1 MALKAEQLKGELT
14 EKIVRQVHDRLN
26 RDKADPAERFV
37 RQFYANVP
45 PDDIVQSSPDQL
57 YGAALS
63 IWQFGQQR
71 EPGRPRVRVYTPRVE
86 EQGWA
91 AGHTVV
97 EIVND
102 DMPFL
107 VDSVTAEVNRH
118 NLTVHLVIHPVV
130 RVRRDAGGAL
140 VELYEPQAAPAEASA
155 ESFMHVEVD
164 EVSSPEVLEALRA
177 DLERVLGD
185 VRAAVGDG
193 QEMRRRGE
201 AAIEEVGGP
210 GVPVP
215 RDEQEEGIAFL
226 RWLNDDNFTFLGY
239 RSYRFEDGGEDA
251 SLSVVPGSG
260 LGILRDEDY
269 LVFQGLR
276 NFQALPPEVR
286 QFMRQPRLLLVT
298 KSNRKA
304 TVHRPTQMDAIF
316 VKVFDGNGNV
326 AGEHL
331 FVGLFTSVAYSR
343 STREI
348 PFLRKKASRVLERA
362 GFDPRSHDG
371 KALIHILEGFQ
382 RDELFQIGD
391 DELYEIALGVLHL
404 QERQRTALFVRRDPF
419 ERFVTCLVFVPRERY
434 DTDLRRR
441 IQAILESAFRGTCTT
456 FYTQLAESVLARVQ
470 FHVETTP
477 GAIPDVDLA
486 ELEARVIEASRA
498 WSDRLLDALVE
509 AKGEEQGL
517 KLHRRYAGAF
527 PTSYRELFGAEVAV
541 FDIERIEQ
549 ALHTRRLGLNLY
561 RPIEAADHE
570 LHLKLYHEGAAV
582 PLSDAL
588 PMLERMGLKVLS
600 EAGPF
605 EIRIT
610 GRQEPVWM
618 HDFAMSTQDGAPV
631 DLRAVKQTFQDA
643 FARVW
648 AGETENDG
656 FNRLVLR
663 AGLDWREV
671 MVLRAYAKYLRQA
684 RLQFSQDYLEDA
696 LYAHPA
702 ITRLIVGLFRT
713 LHDPARPGAAQ
724 DRRQEDRRTAANGI
738 LVEIEHRL
746 DAVANLDEDR
756 ILRRFLNLVRS
767 TLRTNFFQKQPD
779 GTPKPYLALKLD
791 SRSIDDLPLPR
802 PWVEMFVYSPRV
814 EGVHLRGGKV
824 ARGGIRWSDRR
835 EDFRTEILGLLKAQ
849 TVKNAVIVPVGAKGG
864 FVVKRPPAP
873 SLGRDAWLA
882 EGIECYRTFIR
893 GLLDVTD
900 TLGRDGEVVA
910 PPDVVR
916 LDDDDPYLVVAAD
929 KGTATFSDIANGI
942 AQEYGFWLGD
952 AFASGGS
959 QGYDHKGM
967 GITARGAWESVKRH
981 FRELGTDIQTQDF
994 TVVGVGDMSGDVFG
1008 NGMLLSRHI
1017 RLIGAFNHMHVFCD
1031 PDPDPERS
1039 WQERKRLFDLPRS
1052 TWADYDP
1059 QVLSRGARIY
1069 ERTAKSVELTP
1080 EIRAR
1085 FGIQRERVT
1094 PAELIQAMLRAETD
1108 LLWFGG
1114 IGTYVKCS
1122 DESHA
1127 EVGDKAND
1135 GLRIDADQIRA
1146 RVVGEGANL
1155 AMTQRARIEAAGRG
1169 IKLNTDAIDNSAGVD
1184 TSDHEVNI
1192 KIVLGDVVGRG
1203 DMTLKQRD
1211 RLLADMTD
1219 EVAALV
1225 LSDNYLQTQALSLA
1239 EAAGPDLLENQA
1251 RFMRAL
1257 EKTGDLDRAIEA
1269 LPGDEEIGSR
1279 MAARAG
1285 LTRPETA
1292 VLLAYGKI
1300 ALYRDILASDL
1311 PDDPGTAEDLL
1322 AYFPGPL
1329 REGFAEAVA
1338 RHRLRREIV
1347 ATAVTNSL
1355 VNRCG
1360 PTFVMEMTEKTGMG
1374 PSDVARAY
1382 LVVRETFGL
1391 QRLWQ
1396 EIQGLDNV
1404 VPAACQ
1410 YEMLVETQRLIYRAV
1425 SWLLVNVEPH
1435 PLDLLATRGAF
1446 GPGVAELSQT
1456 IEAVLC
1462 DDDRQRLADR
1472 AAPWIEAGAPVGLAR
1487 RVAALPLMGAALEVT
1502 RIASQLGRPVPE
1514 VATVHY
1520 ALGHRLGLE
1529 WLRGQAHKIRADTHW
1544 QRQAVGAIIDDLF
1557 ALQGSLSVKVLS
1569 SPGTTAPGEGD
1580 RVIDDWVAARSGPVE
1595 RVSQLLGELRAQPV
1609 VDLAMLAVAN
1619 RQLRGLA
1626 AG

>member
-14 EKIVRQVHDRLN
+14 EKIVRQVRDRLN

-71 EPGRPRVRVYTPRVE
+71 EPDRPRVRVYTPRVE

-130 RVRRDAGGAL
+130 RARRDARGAL
-140 VELYEPQAAPAEASA
+140 VELYEPQAAPAEARA

-164 EVSSPEVLEALRA
+164 EVSSPEVLEALRV

-185 VRAAVGDG
+185 VRAAVGDW
-193 QEMRRRGE
+193 QAMRRRAE
-201 AAIEEVGGP
+201 AVIEEVGGT

-215 RDEQEEGIAFL
+215 RDELDEGLDFL
-226 RWLNDDNFTFLGY
+226 RWLNDDNFTFLGC
-239 RSYRFEDGGEDA
+239 RSYRFEDGSEDA
-251 SLSVVPGSG
+251 SLAVVPDSG
-260 LGILRDEDY
+260 LGILRDENY

-298 KSNRKA
+298 KSNRKS

-316 VKVFDGNGNV
+316 VKVFDENGEV

-343 STREI
+343 STRDI
-348 PFLRKKASRVLERA
+348 PFLRKKVTRVLQRA
-362 GFDPRSHDG
+362 GFEPRSHDG

-419 ERFVTCLVFVPRERY
+419 ERFVTCLVFVPRDRY

-441 IQAILESAFRGTCTT
+441 IQAILETAFRGTSTT

-486 ELEARVIEASRA
+486 ELEARLIEASRA

-509 AKGEEQGL
+509 ARGEEQGL
-517 KLHRRYAGAF
+517 RLHRRYTGAF
-527 PTSYRELFGAEVAV
+527 PTSYRENFGAEVAV

-549 ALHTRRLGLNLY
+549 ALHTRTLGLNLY
-561 RPIEAADHE
+561 RRIEAGDDE

-605 EIRIT
+605 EIRIM

-618 HDFAMSTQDGAPV
+618 HDFAMSTRSGATV
-631 DLRAVKQTFQDA
+631 DLREVKQAFQDA

-656 FNRLVLR
+656 FNRLVLL
-663 AGLDWREV
+663 AGLGWREV

-696 LYAHPA
+696 LSAHPA
-702 ITRLIVGLFRT
+702 ITRQIVRLFRT
-713 LHDPARPGAAQ
+713 LHDPARPGTA
-724 DRRQEDRRTAANGI
+724 EDRRTAANGI

-767 TLRTNFFQKQPD
+767 TLRTNFFQTQPD
-779 GTPKPYLALKLD
+779 GMPKPHLALKLD

-835 EDFRTEILGLLKAQ
+835 EDFRTEILGLMKAQ

-900 TLGRDGEVVA
+900 TLGRDGEVIV

-916 LDDDDPYLVVAAD
+916 LDGDDPYLVVAAD

-942 AQEYGFWLGD
+942 AIDYGFWLGD

-959 QGYDHKGM
+959 QGYDHKKM

-1017 RLIGAFNHMHVFCD
+1017 RLVGAFNHLHIFCD

-1039 WQERKRLFDLPRS
+1039 WEERQRLFDLPRS
-1052 TWADYDP
+1052 TWADYDA
-1059 QVLSRGARIY
+1059 QALSPGARIY
-1069 ERTAKSVELTP
+1069 ERAAKSIELTP
-1080 EIRAR
+1080 QIRAR
-1085 FGIQRERVT
+1085 FGIARERVT
-1094 PAELIQAMLRAETD
+1094 PAELVQAMLKAETD

-1127 EVGDKAND
+1127 EVGDKTND
-1135 GLRIDADQIRA
+1135 GLRVDADELHA

-1169 IKLNTDAIDNSAGVD
+1169 VKLNTDAIDNSAGVD

-1211 RLLADMTD
+1211 RLLVDMTD

-1225 LSDNYLQTQALSLA
+1225 LADNYLQTQALSLT
-1239 EAAGPDLLENQA
+1239 EVAAPDLLENQA

-1257 EKTGDLDRAIEA
+1257 EKAGDLDRAIEA
-1269 LPGDEEIGSR
+1269 LPGDEEIGTR

-1300 ALYRDILASDL
+1300 ALYRDVLASNL
-1311 PDDPGTAEDLL
+1311 PDDPGLTGDLL

-1360 PTFVMEMTEKTGMG
+1360 PTFVMETMEKTGMG

-1382 LVVRETFGL
+1382 LAVREAFGL
-1391 QRLWQ
+1391 RRLWQ
-1396 EIQGLDNV
+1396 EIQGLDNL
-1404 VPAACQ
+1404 VPTACQ
-1410 YEMLVETQRLIYRAV
+1410 YEMLAETQRLIYRAV
-1425 SWLLVNVEPH
+1425 SWLLVNVEPQ
-1435 PLDLLATRGAF
+1435 PLDLLATREAF
-1446 GPGVAELSQT
+1446 GPGVTELSES

-1462 DDDRQRLADR
+1462 EDDRQRLSDR
-1472 AAPWIEAGAPVGLAR
+1472 AAPWIDAGAPAGLAS

-1502 RIASQLGRPVPE
+1502 RIASQLGRSVPE

-1520 ALGHRLGLE
+1520 ALGHRFGLE
-1529 WLRGQAHKIRADTHW
+1529 WLRSQAYTIRTDTHW
-1544 QRQAVGAIIDDLF
+1544 QRQAVGAIVDDLF

-1569 SPGTTAPGEGD
+1569 SSAAAVPGEGD
-1580 RVIDDWVAARSGPVE
+1580 RLIDDWIAARPGPVE
-1595 RVSQLLGELRAQPV
+1595 RIVQLLGELRAQPV

-1619 RQLRGLA
+1619 RQLRGLV